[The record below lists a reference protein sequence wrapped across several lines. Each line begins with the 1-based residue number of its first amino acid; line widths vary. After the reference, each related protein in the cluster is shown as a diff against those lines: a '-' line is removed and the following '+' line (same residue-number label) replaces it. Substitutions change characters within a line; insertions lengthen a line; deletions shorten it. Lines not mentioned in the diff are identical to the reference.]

1 MQTSRL
7 DNNGVW
13 NNRTV
18 LRPNQISCDDNLPVS
33 IQYTFLGVRF
43 LFSMSRNTFWPFLR
57 RQFRRQE
64 LWCSTEWRNIG
75 RRKTS
80 STAASKWTKNF
91 PDWTIFSKKRDIK
104 STPRL
109 ALVLFK
115 FAKILLAQNFHLLSS
130 AKVYHIFIMQNIPL
144 SYYAKNSAKCDNLL
158 QIFQCISG
166 WNIYLAASI
175 SFLVLRQIE

>member
-91 PDWTIFSKKRDIK
+91 PDWTIFSKKKRDIK

-130 AKVYHIFIMQNIPL
+130 AKVYHTFILLCKIYHYHIMQKTLRNATTCCKFF
-144 SYYAKNSAKCDNLL
+144 SV
-158 QIFQCISG
+158 
-166 WNIYLAASI
+166 
-175 SFLVLRQIE
+175 FLVEIST